1 MKYNRRDFIKTGGMV
16 MLGSLAVPSFL
27 EGCAGSTADKAA
39 GISFA
44 LNHFGLSESDMKK
57 VLNAALEKG
66 GDYADLFFEHSYR
79 NNIGLQDGAVNRA
92 SSNIDFGMGVRVLS
106 GDQTGYAYVENISL
120 AEMLTAA
127 RTAAR
132 IANGAAGKGPA
143 KLTEEP
149 IINNYYGVQ
158 TPWDEIAVNQKTP
171 YLQKLNDQ
179 IFALDKRVH
188 KVMASLGDTTSHI
201 FFCNS
206 EGQTYFD
213 YRPMV
218 TLGAVCIMEDNGKI
232 ENSYASRAFR
242 MGVEFLTDEIIAEVS
257 KYPAAT
263 VILTGGEPS
272 LWIDD
277 ALVDRL
283 HEAGKYVCIET
294 NGTRP
299 LPASIDWVTC
309 SPKQGARLAITRM
322 DEVKVVYEGQ
332 DISIYERL
340 SAEHFFLQPCS
351 CYNTALTVDCV
362 MRHPKWRL
370 SLQTHKLI
378 DIR

>member
-1 MKYNRRDFIKTGGMV
+1 MRKINEIFYSLQGEGYHTGTP
-16 MLGSLAVPSFL
+16 AVFVRFSGCNLKCSFCDTQHE
-27 EGCAGSTADKAA
+27 EGTFMTD
-39 GISFA
+39 
-44 LNHFGLSESDMKK
+44 
-57 VLNAALEKG
+57 
-66 GDYADLFFEHSYR
+66 
-79 NNIGLQDGAVNRA
+79 
-92 SSNIDFGMGVRVLS
+92 
-106 GDQTGYAYVENISL
+106 
-120 AEMLTAA
+120 
-127 RTAAR
+127 
-132 IANGAAGKGPA
+132 
-143 KLTEEP
+143 
-149 IINNYYGVQ
+149 
-158 TPWDEIAVNQKTP
+158 
-171 YLQKLNDQ
+171 
-179 IFALDKRVH
+179 
-188 KVMASLGDTTSHI
+188 
-201 FFCNS
+201 
-206 EGQTYFD
+206 
-213 YRPMV
+213 
-218 TLGAVCIMEDNGKI
+218 
-232 ENSYASRAFR
+232 
-242 MGVEFLTDEIIAEVS
+242 DEIIAEVS